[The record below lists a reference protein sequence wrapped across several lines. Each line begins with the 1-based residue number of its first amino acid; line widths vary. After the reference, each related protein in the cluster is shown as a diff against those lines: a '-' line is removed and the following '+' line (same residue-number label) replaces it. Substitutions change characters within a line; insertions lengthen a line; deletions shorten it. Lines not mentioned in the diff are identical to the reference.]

1 MLGHSELFLKYLESI
16 LFYAYQASN
25 IPNDELEIL
34 IFAVDSIES
43 NSSINLKKYK
53 FTAGK
58 FILEPKGRRRLAS
71 SSNL

>member
-25 IPNDELEIL
+25 IPNDELDIL

-43 NSSINLKKYK
+43 NSINLKKYK
-53 FTAGK
+53 FTSGK
-58 FILEPKGRRRLAS
+58 FILEAKGRRRLAS